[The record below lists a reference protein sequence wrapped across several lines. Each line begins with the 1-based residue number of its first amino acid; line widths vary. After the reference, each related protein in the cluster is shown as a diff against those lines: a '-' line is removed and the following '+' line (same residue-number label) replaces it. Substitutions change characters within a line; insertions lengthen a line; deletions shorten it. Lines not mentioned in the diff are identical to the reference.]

1 VFVVDAQGVVRYV
14 HRALAGVTYRP
25 VSELVEAIN
34 SARQ

>member
-1 VFVVDAQGVVRYV
+1 VVDAKGIIRYV

-34 SARQ
+34 TARG